1 MLIRVSQRLGVQS
14 PLAYLS
20 WARTD
25 NLRGSDDKAVKWS
38 KRGTRA
44 ASYRAYENMGNQ
56 VHWDYG
62 EVREWLN
69 RAVSKTVEPL
79 RVPWV
84 RIPPSPPFRINQ
96 SVSFSIGQSSSVCPG
111 VGTNFQLQ
119 SFTSRSPHRRNCPRE
134 PPQRPRGDEA
144 ARFVTWGRL
153 DGRNPGRQT
162 MTGTGE
168 R

>member
-1 MLIRVSQRLGVQS
+1 MVIVADLASPSSSEFRVPS
-14 PLAYLS
+14 PIYHGQ
-20 WARTD
+20 RTD
-25 NLRGSDDKAVKWS
+25 NLRGSDDTAVKRS
-38 KRGTRA
+38 KRGTKA
-44 ASYRAYENMGNQ
+44 ALRCTAFTKNMGNQ

-119 SFTSRSPHRRNCPRE
+119 SFT
-134 PPQRPRGDEA
+134 
-144 ARFVTWGRL
+144 
-153 DGRNPGRQT
+153 
-162 MTGTGE
+162 
-168 R
+168 